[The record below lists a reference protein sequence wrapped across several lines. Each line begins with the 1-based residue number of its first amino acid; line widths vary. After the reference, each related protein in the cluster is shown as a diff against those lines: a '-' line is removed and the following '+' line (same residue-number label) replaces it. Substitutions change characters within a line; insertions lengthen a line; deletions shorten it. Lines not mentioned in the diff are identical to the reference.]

1 MERIRK
7 GTFETNSSSVHTLV
21 MPKPA
26 GELHINQQL
35 IDKNGV
41 ITVECGDF
49 GDSGVVCGQYEKLQ
63 YLCTWIAL
71 LNDRCP
77 YGCSCEDFTSEDCYD
92 LQRCVLEP
100 IQEVD
105 PSVKDIKVTAVDK
118 AEFDHQTAP
127 YNSSCV
133 VDIYNSQAVQNFIF
147 NDEIKILMSRD

>member
-7 GTFETNSSSVHTLV
+7 GVFETNSSSVHTLV

-26 GELHINQQL
+26 GEMKIHEQL
-35 IDKNGV
+35 KDKDGV
-41 ITVECGDF
+41 ITVECDYF
-49 GDSGVVCGQYEKLQ
+49 GDSGVVYGQYEKLQ

-71 LNDRCP
+71 LNDRGQ
-77 YGCSCEDFTSEDCYD
+77 YGTTCEDFLSEDCCD

-105 PSVKDIKVTAVDK
+105 PSVRDIKVTAVDK
-118 AEFDHQTAP
+118 AEFDHQTSP

-133 VDIYNSQAVQNFIF
+133 VDIYNNQAVQNFIF
-147 NDEIKILMSRD
+147 NDEVKILMSRD